1 MVINTII
8 RSFEIFVVGE
18 DFLRAD
24 NSIMQVGT
32 GTSPSSMERTCV
44 SPMVNSDLG
53 FRRANNYVTLFLEVF
68 DPKCYSKEYY
78 VMC

>member
-32 GTSPSSMERTCV
+32 GITPMERTCV

-68 DPKCYSKEYY
+68 DPKC
-78 VMC
+78 